1 MFRKG
6 LILIVLVAMCLA
18 FMPVQSQASKGTVKM
33 SYVEWSCATAS
44 TNVAA
49 AIIEEKLDYD
59 VDTMAVSAAAM
70 WQAVA
75 SGDVDAMITAW
86 LPVTHK
92 PYYDKL
98 KDDVVNLG
106 QLTTGAKI
114 GLVVP
119 DYVTIDSI
127 EEMKDNADKF
137 DSKIIG
143 IDPGAGIMMKTE
155 EAIDEY
161 DLEGF
166 NLVEG
171 SGATMTAALKDAIR
185 QEEWVAVTG
194 WSPHWKFGRWD
205 LKYLKDPKGVYGGA
219 EDIDKIVRK
228 GLKEDKPEVYDFLK
242 RMQWDLDTMQEV
254 MAWNQEEGADPLE
267 NGKRFMKENPE
278 LVNKWLG
285 KE

>member
-6 LILIVLVAMCLA
+6 LLLTMLLAACVAFLPA
-18 FMPVQSQASKGTVKM
+18 QSQADKGTVKL

-49 AIIEEKLDYD
+49 AIIQEKLGYE
-59 VDTMAVSAAAM
+59 VDTLPVSAAAM

-75 SGDVDAMITAW
+75 SEDVDGMLTAW

-92 PYYDKL
+92 PYYTKL

-106 QLTTGAKI
+106 HLATGAKI

-127 EEMKDNADKF
+127 DEMNEYADKF
-137 DSKIIG
+137 DHKIIG

-155 EAIDEY
+155 KALKDY
-161 DLEGF
+161 DMKGF

-171 SGATMTAALKDAIR
+171 SGATMTAALQDAIR
-185 QEEWVAVTG
+185 RDEWVAVTG
-194 WSPHWKFGRWD
+194 WAPHWKFGRWD
-205 LKYLKDPKGVYGGA
+205 LKFLKDPKGVYGGA
-219 EDIDKIVRK
+219 ENIDKIVRK
-228 GLKEDKPEVYDFLK
+228 GLEEDKPEVYNFLK
-242 RMQWDLDTMQEV
+242 RMHWDLDVMQTV
-254 MAWNQEEGADPLE
+254 MAWNQEDGADPYE
-267 NGKRFMKENPE
+267 NGKRFIKEYPE
-278 LVNKWLG
+278 LVNQWLG
-285 KE
+285 K

>member
-1 MFRKG
+1 MFRKVLF
-6 LILIVLVAMCLA
+6 LIAAVTICFSA
-18 FMPVQSQASKGTVKM
+18 MPVQSQAGKGTVKLA
-33 SYVEWSCATAS
+33 YVEWSCATAS

-49 AIIEEKLDYD
+49 AIIQEKLGYD
-59 VDTMAVSAAAM
+59 VDTLPVSAAAM

-75 SGDVDAMITAW
+75 SGDVDGMVTAW

-98 KDDVVNLG
+98 ENKIVNLG
-106 QLTTGAKI
+106 HLATGAKI

-127 EEMKDNADKF
+127 DQMNDSADKF
-137 DSKIIG
+137 KHKIIG

-155 EAIDEY
+155 KAIKEY

-171 SGATMTAALKDAIR
+171 SGATMTAALQDAIR
-185 QEEWVAVTG
+185 RDEWVAITG
-194 WSPHWKFGRWD
+194 WAPHWKFGRWD
-205 LKYLKDPKGVYGGA
+205 LKFLKDPKGVYGGA
-219 EDIDKIVRK
+219 ENIDKIVRK
-228 GLKEDKPEVYDFLK
+228 GLKGDKPEVYDFLK
-242 RMQWDLDTMQEV
+242 RMEWDLDVMQTV
-254 MAWNQEEGADPLE
+254 MAWNQEDGADPYE
-267 NGKRFMKENPE
+267 NGKRFMKKYPE

-285 KE
+285 K

>member
-6 LILIVLVAMCLA
+6 LLLTMLLAACVAFLPA
-18 FMPVQSQASKGTVKM
+18 QSQADKGTVKL

-49 AIIEEKLDYD
+49 AIIQEKLGYD
-59 VDTMAVSAAAM
+59 VDTLPVSAAAM

-75 SGDVDAMITAW
+75 TGDVDGMLTAW

-92 PYYDKL
+92 PYYSKL

-106 QLTTGAKI
+106 HLATGAKI

-127 EEMKDNADKF
+127 DEMNEYADKF
-137 DSKIIG
+137 DHKIIG

-155 EAIDEY
+155 KALKEY

-166 NLVEG
+166 SLVSG
-171 SGATMTAALKDAIR
+171 SGATMTAALQDAIR
-185 QEEWVAVTG
+185 REEWVAVTG
-194 WSPHWKFGRWD
+194 WAPHWKFGRWD
-205 LKYLKDPKGVYGGA
+205 LKFLKDPKGVYGGA
-219 EDIDKIVRK
+219 ENIDKIVRK
-228 GLKEDKPEVYDFLK
+228 GLKEDKPEVYNFLK
-242 RMQWDLDTMQEV
+242 RMHWDLDVMQRV
-254 MAWNQEEGADPLE
+254 MAWNQEEGADPYE
-267 NGKRFMKENPE
+267 NGKRFIKEYPE
-278 LVNKWLG
+278 LVNQWLG
-285 KE
+285 K